1 MISGEAQAGELW
13 RLRRVQEAGVGK
25 AGYPQDLLWPE
36 APSTLTWALE
46 SGLPLS
52 AWEQPSLEARPAS
65 AQPEGLCGCG
75 GPSGEQGKEDKAG
88 RCARGQTSS

>member
-1 MISGEAQAGELW
+1 MEATEGAG
-13 RLRRVQEAGVGK
+13 EAGVGGK
-25 AGYPQDLLWPE
+25 GGGVLRTSCGPR
-36 APSTLTWALE
+36 PSTLTWALE

-65 AQPEGLCGCG
+65 VQPEGLCGCG

-88 RCARGQTSS
+88 RCAGGQTSS